1 MDNFWGWIYQW
12 LGEGETSDRPPGSTQ
27 SLKLAVD
34 KDGGYEIA
42 STDNN
47 DGFELWLG
55 NPWEWHVFYSAKDAR
70 RLAWFI
76 LWNWWVCGTWFGLKR
91 KIWYKALN
99 RKAKKHATP
108 YRP

>member
-1 MDNFWGWIYQW
+1 MANFWIWIYNR

-34 KDGGYEIA
+34 EDGGYEIA

-55 NPWEWHVFYSAKDAR
+55 DPWGWHTFYKAKDAR

-76 LWNWWVCGTWFGLKR
+76 LWSWWARGTWFGLKR
-91 KIWYKALN
+91 KIWYKALY
-99 RKAKKHATP
+99 RKVSRIKV
-108 YRP
+108 